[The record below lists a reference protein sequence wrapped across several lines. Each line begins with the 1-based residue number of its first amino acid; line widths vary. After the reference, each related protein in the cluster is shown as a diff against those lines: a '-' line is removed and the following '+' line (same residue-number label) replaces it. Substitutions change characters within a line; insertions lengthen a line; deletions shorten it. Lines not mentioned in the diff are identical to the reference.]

1 MWTVQ
6 LASST
11 MEASS
16 SFSKSVQTLVDVV
29 AYWISMVLH
38 KTQHIFLQVVCSER
52 HKSTQKRIYFVQL
65 DLLNYSDHP
74 QNTPWFSL
82 AVVELCSIWR
92 NVPPPLFLR
101 WGGHQGPSRLDF
113 FSSFSAW
120 LWVWHL
126 ELWAFLF
133 SNILLFLQEPLVFAD
148 SLDFRMTTQLWNQ
161 KSNRQNLPS
170 LVLPSKCDSCWG
182 SCS

>member
-1 MWTVQ
+1 MVPLTKQCQCIVYAFIWTVQ

-11 MEASS
+11 MEEAS

-29 AYWISMVLH
+29 AYWIAYWISMVLH

-65 DLLNYSDHP
+65 DLLKYSDHP

-92 NVPPPLFLR
+92 MSL
-101 WGGHQGPSRLDF
+101 HHF
-113 FSSFSAW
+113 F
-120 LWVWHL
+120 
-126 ELWAFLF
+126 
-133 SNILLFLQEPLVFAD
+133 
-148 SLDFRMTTQLWNQ
+148 
-161 KSNRQNLPS
+161 
-170 LVLPSKCDSCWG
+170 
-182 SCS
+182 